1 MLMPVHANN
10 SITELT
16 VYTNVATIANELWVN
31 YNIQMLDSFKIIIG
45 LCYIKGKSISDKHD
59 LKLE

>member
-45 LCYIKGKSISDKHD
+45 LCYIKGKSISDMHD
-59 LKLE
+59 LNLE